1 MASVA
6 RVEAAR
12 AEVVKVEVV
21 RAMVV
26 VEMAAVAMVE
36 AVRAVAMVEAVRA
49 VAMVE
54 AVRAVAME
62 EVESTF
68 STVTFPG
75 RYCGGVDHLQLRGA
89 PWVQGGS
96 CPGCVVGRACS
107 THVRQRFR
115 GGCAHR
121 PRPARARRK
130 R

>member
-26 VEMAAVAMVE
+26 VEMA
-36 AVRAVAMVEAVRA
+36 AVAMVEAVRA

>member
-26 VEMAAVAMVE
+26 VEMA
-36 AVRAVAMVEAVRA
+36 A